1 MPSFDVSSY
10 TDLTIYDLNSQDI
23 YLQALQYARLLLPE
37 FEPVDGSIETVLLQ
51 AMALEVQDLV
61 VSINR
66 LPGGVVQALLGLI
79 GIPKKTAT
87 KSTGIAK
94 FTANGSLPVELDSGT
109 RLFARGGSTN
119 NLSLYTMDAITLSL
133 NKPIA
138 SGYRLDNEV
147 HCTTSAYHGL
157 LTGDVVTTSIGASGG
172 VLVGTAVTIT
182 VSGPTEFYYDN
193 NGADVPASGSNIS
206 AATDY
211 VTVPEQDPY
220 GYGSIAMEL
229 PGNYSLVAGEPL
241 SFLSSV
247 PQVAS
252 AELVTDVSGGID
264 DESDLGYAARAS
276 SALNRM
282 TSALVTAEQ
291 IGQYVASLPEFGYIY
306 RVKAIDNLDETK
318 TEDSA
323 GYTYLF
329 VAKIAAT
336 SDNQISSLEVDAI
349 GETLSPLLH
358 PALTVTVDN
367 PWLFTMDIE
376 ATVHAAPNFS
386 ATQVEDSV
394 IEALDA
400 YLNPDNWDWSD
411 TLRKNEL
418 EYVIR
423 NANIGGIP
431 TIAYVSSVDYIT
443 IAGSNSDSV
452 TGIKNEGTY
461 TAVRAAG
468 GLLTVTRVT
477 GTMPTDDGSFST
489 WVYLYDTASGTSSV
503 GRIITIAGST
513 FTVQQDGMPAAG
525 SLSGT
530 WSIVAKEYDGSGET
544 GDVEFTDPAVLL
556 NSGTHTINVS

>member
-1 MPSFDVSSY
+1 
-10 TDLTIYDLNSQDI
+10 
-23 YLQALQYARLLLPE
+23 LQYARLLLPE

-79 GIPKKTAT
+79 GIPKKEAT

-94 FTANGSLPVELDSGT
+94 FTANGSFAVELESGT
-109 RLFARGGSTN
+109 RLFARNGSIN
-119 NLSLYTMDAITLSL
+119 NLSLYTVDTISLSL
-133 NKPIA
+133 EKPIS
-138 SGYRLDNEV
+138 SGYRLNNEV
-147 HCTTSAYHGL
+147 YCTTSGYHGL
-157 LTGDVVTTSIGASGG
+157 LTGDVVTTSIEASGG
-172 VLVGTAVTIT
+172 TLAGTAVTIT
-182 VSGPTEFYYDN
+182 VNGPTEFYYDK

-206 AATDY
+206 ATTDF
-211 VTVPEQDPY
+211 VTAPEQDPY
-220 GYGSIAMEL
+220 GHGSVAMEL
-229 PGNYSLVAGEPL
+229 PGNYSVSAGEPL
-241 SFLSSV
+241 SFLTSV

-252 AELVTDVSGGID
+252 VELVTDVSGGID

-291 IGQYVASLPEFGYIY
+291 IGQYVISLPEFGYVY

-318 TEDSA
+318 AEDSA

-336 SDNQISSLEVDAI
+336 ADNQISSLEIDAI

-386 ATQVEDSV
+386 ATEVEDSV
-394 IEALDA
+394 IAALDA
-400 YLNPDNWDWSD
+400 YINPDNWDWSD

-431 TIAYVSSVDYIT
+431 TIAYVSSVDHIT
-443 IAGSNSDSV
+443 IAESNSDSV

-489 WVYLYDTASGTSSV
+489 WVYLYDNASATSSV

-525 SLSGT
+525 SLSGS